1 MNEDSVLSYLTD
13 IESMEVPNAIEE
25 VNAKV
30 LQNIIDETE
39 FVAVVFYGKILLGFL
54 FLFISF
60 SKKFSFTVNSTLN
73 YWTIFLKIYVN
84 DKLHH

>member
-13 IESMEVPNAIEE
+13 LESMEVPNAIEE

-39 FVAVVFYGKILLGFL
+39 HVAVLFYGKIF
-54 FLFISF
+54 FFQF
-60 SKKFSFTVNSTLN
+60 HYFVPCN
-73 YWTIFLKIYVN
+73 
-84 DKLHH
+84 

>member
-13 IESMEVPNAIEE
+13 FESMEVPNAIEE

-39 FVAVVFYGKILLGFL
+39 HVAVLFYGKVFWSFYFL
-54 FLFISF
+54 FFSVQLIVEVSSLF
-60 SKKFSFTVNSTLN
+60 
-73 YWTIFLKIYVN
+73 FLSIREQII
-84 DKLHH
+84 L